1 MKFDKQARGK
11 TRKKYGRA
19 VRRFAALVRWGS
31 LVLGVL
37 VGLMVVFGFAA
48 GSMMSVLEETGAPTT
63 SFYSQVGEDTVDL
76 EDASVGIIGGA
87 DGPTELIVASTAEFA
102 DTSAMVGG
110 IVAGVIY
117 ALIVIV
123 LGWMGSSVL
132 YGFAEVIY
140 CQEEI
145 VAQNTKQIKL
155 LEKIAGMSGYD
166 EE

>member
-31 LVLGVL
+31 VVMGVL
-37 VGLMVVFGFAA
+37 VGLAMVFGVAA
-48 GSMMSVLEETGAPTT
+48 GSMMSVVEEKVAPTS
-63 SFYSQVGEDTVDL
+63 SFYSQIGDDTAAQD
-76 EDASVGIIGGA
+76 DASIGIIGGA
-87 DGPTELIVASTAEFA
+87 DGPTSIMVSDVEAAAEAGVAAGA
-102 DTSAMVGG
+102 
-110 IVAGVIY
+110 VAGVIF
-117 ALIVIV
+117 ALIYIVI
-123 LGWMGSSVL
+123 GWMASSAL